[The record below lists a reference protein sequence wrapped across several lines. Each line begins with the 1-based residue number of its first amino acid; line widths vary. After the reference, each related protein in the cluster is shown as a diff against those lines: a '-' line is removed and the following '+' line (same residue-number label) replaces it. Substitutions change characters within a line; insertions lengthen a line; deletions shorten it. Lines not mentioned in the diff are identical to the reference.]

1 MPRPLACLMA
11 FALTALAASPLH
23 AQEAAELCKAIGNV
37 TLGQWASYT
46 MSGGQADG
54 AKIRLAIVGQERRG
68 DSTLYWFEING
79 SGGPRGQGGIVQ
91 LLVPGFGGDAA
102 TIHGMIV
109 KPEGQPAMKLPEQMV
124 GMMGQRMGQ
133 NNAAVDAARRCA
145 SAQVVGWESV
155 TVPAGAIRALHLKNV
170 DGGEAWVARDVPFGI
185 VKARPKDGG
194 EMVLTGRGRD
204 AKSSITEKPQEMP
217 GMMLQKP

>member
-1 MPRPLACLMA
+1 MPGRGELGSCYRDIRPLGRPTMPRPLACLTA

-124 GMMGQRMGQ
+124 GMRSEE
-133 NNAAVDAARRCA
+133 RR
-145 SAQVVGWESV
+145 VGKE
-155 TVPAGAIRALHLKNV
+155 
-170 DGGEAWVARDVPFGI
+170 
-185 VKARPKDGG
+185 
-194 EMVLTGRGRD
+194 GRSRW
-204 AKSSITEKPQEMP
+204 SPYH
-217 GMMLQKP
+217 